1 MKIEITKQP
10 ELVSLRETARMI
22 RSCVRTVYRLIDD
35 GELPRPIKIR
45 ARSFLPASAIRAF
58 LVRQGLPESEGMPV

>member
-1 MKIEITKQP
+1 MQSNAIGIEPLLSFP
-10 ELVSLRETARMI
+10 EAAALL

-45 ARSFLPASAIRAF
+45 ARSFLPRSAVVAY
-58 LVRQGLPESEGMPV
+58 LVKQGLPETNETCL